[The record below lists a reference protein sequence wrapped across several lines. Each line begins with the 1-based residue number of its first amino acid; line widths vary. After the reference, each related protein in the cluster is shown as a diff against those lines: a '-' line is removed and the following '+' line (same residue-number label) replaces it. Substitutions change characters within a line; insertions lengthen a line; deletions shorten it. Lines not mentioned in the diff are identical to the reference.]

1 MGLVDKLV
9 DLVYPPVCL
18 VCGTPGHHPIC
29 SKCSEDMLPDPK
41 TVSVTDFNLTTIYP
55 YQGTGR
61 EVMHQFKF
69 ENYDVFA
76 SMLAEVASNYLYNM
90 KPRVLVPVPVHFLR
104 IRHRGFNQSAM
115 IAWHLAKKLQWK
127 YNGRLLI
134 RSKNTRPQFSLD
146 LDERIENIE
155 NAMAPYPFVKLD
167 PKQRYM
173 IVDDIVTT
181 GATLRECARVL
192 RKMGAVHIDAL
203 AIFHAGS
210 RETMLPAYIRR

>member
-1 MGLVDKLV
+1 MRLLEKAI
-9 DLVYPPVCL
+9 DLIYPPVCL
-18 VCGTPGHHPIC
+18 VCGEPGHHPLC
-29 SKCSEDMLPDPK
+29 SKCSEDLIPDTK
-41 TVSVTDFNLTTIYP
+41 TISVSDFNLTTV
-55 YQGTGR
+55 YQYHGTGR
-61 EVMHQFKF
+61 EIIRLFKF
-69 ENYDVFA
+69 ENFDVFG

-90 KPRVLVPVPVHFLR
+90 KPRVLVPVPAHFLR
-104 IRHRGFNQSAM
+104 IRHRGYNQSAI

-134 RSKNTRPQFSLD
+134 RSKNTRPQFNLD

-155 NAMAPYPFVKLD
+155 NSMAPYPFAKLNS
-167 PKQRYM
+167 QMRYM

-192 RKMGAVHIDAL
+192 RKMGAIHIDAL
-203 AIFHAGS
+203 AVFHAGS